1 MSSPV
6 ADILIWVLLA
16 AGVGFGIL
24 GFVGL
29 LIFPEIRSRMF
40 TASRATLISISLV
53 SLAVIVFG
61 INGFLGGGGDQYA
74 ALVIH
79 TIFLLGVCTISNV
92 FISRIILEKA
102 PDPCRRVDDAGAV
115 QDASGNRE

>member
-102 PDPCRRVDDAGAV
+102 PDPCRCVDDAGAV

>member
-1 MSSPV
+1 MSSLV
-6 ADILIWVLLA
+6 ADILIWVLLT
-16 AGVGFGIL
+16 AGVGFGVL

-40 TASRATLISISLV
+40 TASRATLISISLI
-53 SLAVIVFG
+53 SLSVIIFG
-61 INGFLGGGGDQYA
+61 ISGFLGGGGDQYA

-79 TIFLLGVCTISNV
+79 TIFLLVVCIIANL

-102 PDPCRRVDDAGAV
+102 ANPCCGVDETGAV
-115 QDASGNRE
+115 QDVSGTVK